1 MPTPPESYVIP
12 PTPHVPNSHLP
23 VLVYRNALPDTSPDG
38 ILSLIESNKWIKG
51 GQWKGSLTSIGI
63 PHFHSNTHE
72 CYAVI
77 SGKTKY
83 LLGRG
88 PLDGEVNEEGRP
100 NGMLLSVGK
109 GDVFVLPV
117 SFLLLL
123 LSSFFLRAWNCG
135 VVFRSLSW
143 NTTSLGWSESLLRR
157 PR

>member
-1 MPTPPESYVIP
+1 MPTTPESYVIP

-38 ILSLIESNKWIKG
+38 ILSLIEPNKWIKG
-51 GQWKGSLTSIGI
+51 GQWKGSLTSIGT

-117 SFLLLL
+117 SFILLL
-123 LSSFFLRAWNCG
+123 LSHRSSSEPGTAALSSFR
-135 VVFRSLSW
+135 
-143 NTTSLGWSESLLRR
+143 
-157 PR
+157 